1 MLKSS
6 EQILQ
11 RQKTTLESAFSL
23 LSWIPVAATAITVP
37 AVLSRTEVNSVS
49 LILAVLAITMSLARL
64 SLWLQKRPISNRYL
78 AATIILMICFS
89 GIGYYGYGSAAAAV
103 QAGFVA
109 LVAGNLIASEVRNRA
124 IVTISACALFFAVG
138 IHNSNGMI
146 TVAPTENWYDLIA
159 GNQRLTALG
168 SSLVAL
174 YLIYRFLVSF
184 QIANSQ
190 MLALLKQNADE
201 VSTAETSAEVLS
213 NLYKGIPG
221 AVIELDENDRIVTLS
236 RDAEKFLDLKPSSTP
251 HYAETRLIRVSDI
264 EFALNGANS
273 KNVKAAITVDVPWSN
288 QAHQLEISSSYDA
301 SLHKHKI
308 ITFTPIEDTNYE
320 PGKFTAQ
327 ELHEI
332 AASGSYETLHLV
344 AFSIDL
350 FKIKTRYQPIS
361 DAQQLARELQADYP
375 VILEVTR
382 SDIAICAVVSK
393 DFNTIKKAIELI
405 RERQDVVLTQ
415 NLESPVGCIIGI
427 LGREAPESYI
437 VKSQLA
443 MEIGREKGGTPL
455 VEYDEDLYRDWDPS
469 IRAIMVKALENQD
482 IKLEPNKAKK
492 MRSDLNDIISM
503 RIQWHNRPDIVQP
516 EHLSL
521 YQWLSKYDLNEK
533 LPSIEPSKAV
543 EISNELLAS
552 SIATKVIFELPD
564 ELTADFEQLRYICDL
579 IAEKPESASRTLLVI
594 REETAAK
601 FSPEQWQELDKQNN
615 RGVGFALGDIGT
627 GDSDMSLLSNPI
639 FELLCINQQL
649 ASRGLMSDRNR
660 IILQN
665 LLSLSKKLRKPT
677 LVNAPASDTATLLSL
692 GADYVVEVEN

>member
-1 MLKSS
+1 MLDSS
-6 EQILQ
+6 EQIVQ
-11 RQKTTLESAFSL
+11 RQQAALRKAMDL
-23 LSWIPVAATAITVP
+23 LSWIPGAGTAV
-37 AVLSRTEVNSVS
+37 VL
-49 LILAVLAITMSLARL
+49 LAVLNRTELNAISLLLLVIGLTMSLTRL
-64 SLWLQKRPISNRYL
+64 YYWKNRQPPPNTYL
-78 AATIILMICFS
+78 SAITIVMIVFS
-89 GIGYYGYGSAAAAV
+89 AIGYFGYGPTSAAL
-103 QAGFVA
+103 QAGLVA
-109 LVAGNLIASEVRNRA
+109 LVAGYLTAETPRRRA
-124 IVTISACALFFAVG
+124 ALALSTCGLFFAIG
-138 IHNSNGMI
+138 IYNADHTISV
-146 TVAPTENWYDLIA
+146 TSPSDWYSLVTGSQQWIGLA
-159 GNQRLTALG
+159 STA
-168 SSLVAL
+168 VAL
-174 YLIYRFLVSF
+174 YLIYHLLTSF

-190 MLALLKQNADE
+190 LQSLLKKDAQE
-201 VSTAETSAEVLS
+201 VSIAETSADAVFEI
-213 NLYKGIPG
+213 YTGIPG
-221 AVIELDENDRIVTLS
+221 ITIELNEKDQIVSLS
-236 RDAEKFLDLKPSSTP
+236 RDAEKFLELKPSSTP

-308 ITFTPIEDTNYE
+308 VTFTPIEDTNYE
-320 PGKFTAQ
+320 PGKFTTQ

-361 DAQQLARELQADYP
+361 DAQQLARELQVDYP
-375 VILEVTR
+375 IILEVTC

-393 DFNTIKKAIELI
+393 DFNTINKAIELI

-415 NLESPVGCIIGI
+415 NLESPVGFIIGI

-443 MEIGREKGGTPL
+443 MEIAREKGGAPL

-482 IKLEPNKAKK
+482 IKLEPIKATK

-533 LPSIEPSKAV
+533 LPSIEPSKAI

-552 SIATKVIFELPD
+552 SMATKVIFELPD
-564 ELTADFEQLRYICDL
+564 EFTADFEQLRYICDL
-579 IAEKPESASRTLLVI
+579 IAEKPEFASRTLLVI

-627 GDSDMSLLSNPI
+627 GDSDMSLLSNPM

-649 ASRGLMSDRNR
+649 ASRGIASDKNR
-660 IILQN
+660 IILRN
-665 LLSLSKKLRKPT
+665 LLSLSRTLKKST
-677 LVNAPASDTATLLSL
+677 VINAVASDTATLFGL
-692 GADYVVEVEN
+692 GADYIVES